1 MGFNLNYRKLWESLK
16 SEVSLM
22 PFKEAN
28 QNERVILRLAAEVII
43 KKMEEL
49 EKAQEA
55 EYKKAMEFFGK

>member
-1 MGFNLNYRKLWESLK
+1 MGFVLNYRKLWESLK
-16 SEVSLM
+16 SEVTLM

-28 QNERVILRLAAEVII
+28 QNERVILRLTAEVIV

-55 EYKKAMEFFGK
+55 EYKRAMEFFGK

>member
-1 MGFNLNYRKLWESLK
+1 MGFVLNYRKLWESLK
-16 SEVSLM
+16 SEVTLM

-28 QNERVILRLAAEVII
+28 QNERVILRLAAEVIV

>member
-1 MGFNLNYRKLWESLK
+1 
-16 SEVSLM
+16 M

-28 QNERVILRLAAEVII
+28 QNERVILRLAAEVIV